1 VIEVRRTATPDELRR
16 AFVIWHYFGSTP
28 TDEDV
33 ERFGPLLDG
42 GMTAAFDGDE
52 IVGGAGAF
60 PFELSVPGGSVRAGG
75 VTVVGVRPTHRRRG
89 VLTRLMRA
97 QLDDLHEQGVPVA
110 YLWASE
116 GTIYRRFGYGLAAL
130 NGSMQLPRERTAF
143 ARPAEP
149 YGTLRVVSTEKALE
163 ALPQVYDRVVAQR
176 PGMFSR
182 SRLWWESRVLADL
195 PERRGGAGELNRLVL
210 EVDGRPEGY
219 ALYRVKQTF
228 EDWVSTGSWI
238 VPEALGTTPRATA
251 AIWRYLLDA
260 DWTARI
266 EAPRLPVD
274 HELVHL
280 LAEPRRMKLV
290 VTDSLW
296 VRLVDVGAAL
306 AARSYGPGE
315 VVVELEDAF
324 CPWNEGRWRIAAG
337 GVERTD
343 AAADVRLD
351 AGTLGAVYLGGFGF
365 RQLADAQR
373 VEELREGAVARADAL
388 FVRERAPWC
397 PEVF

>member
-1 VIEVRRTATPDELRR
+1 VIKVRRTATPDELRA
-16 AFVIWHYFGSTP
+16 AFAIWHYFGSTP

-33 ERFGPLLDG
+33 ELFGPLLED
-42 GMTAAFDGDE
+42 GMTAAFEGDE

-89 VLTRLMRA
+89 VLTALMRA

-130 NGSMQLPRERTAF
+130 NASMQLPRERTAF
-143 ARPAEP
+143 ARPFEP
-149 YGTLRVVSTEKALE
+149 YGTLRLLSAEE
-163 ALPQVYDRVVAQR
+163 ALDVLPGIYDRVVAQR

-182 SRLWWESRVLADL
+182 SRLWWESRVLADR
-195 PERRGGAGELNRLVL
+195 PERRGGAGELNRVLL

-238 VPEALGTTPRATA
+238 VPEAMGTTPQATA
-251 AIWRYLLDA
+251 GIWRYLLDA

-280 LAEPRRMKLV
+280 LAEPRRMRLV

-315 VVVELEDAF
+315 VVVELQDAF
-324 CPWNEGRWRIAAG
+324 CPWNEGRWRIAAD

-343 AAADVRLD
+343 VEPDLRLD
-351 AGTLGAVYLGGFGF
+351 AEALGAVYLGGFGF

>member
-1 VIEVRRTATPDELRR
+1 LIEVRAATTTDELRQ
-16 AFVIWHYFGSTP
+16 AFQIWHFFGATP
-28 TDEDV
+28 TDDDV

-42 GMTAAFDGDE
+42 GMLAAWDRE
-52 IVGGAGAF
+52 LAVGGAGAF
-60 PFELSVPGGSVRAGG
+60 PFVLSVPGGSVRAGG

-89 VLTRLMRA
+89 VLTALMRR
-97 QLDDLHEQGVPVA
+97 QLDDLHEQGIPAA

-130 NGSMQLPRERTAF
+130 NASMQLPRERTAF
-143 ARPAEP
+143 ARPVEP
-149 YGTLRVVSTEKALE
+149 YGTLRLISAEE
-163 ALPQVYDRVVAQR
+163 ALDVLPGIYDRVFAQR

-195 PERRGGAGELNRLVL
+195 PERRGGAGEQNRLLL

-219 ALYRVKQTF
+219 ALYRIKQTF

-238 VPEALGTTPRATA
+238 VPEAMGTTARATA

-260 DWTARI
+260 DWTAKI

-280 LAEPRRMKLV
+280 LAEPRRMRLV

-296 VRLVDVGAAL
+296 VRLVEVGTAL

-315 VVVELEDAF
+315 VVVELADAF
-324 CPWNEGRWRIAAG
+324 CPWNEGRWRISADA
-337 GVERTD
+337 VDRTD
-343 AAADVRLD
+343 AEPELRLD
-351 AGTLGAVYLGGFGF
+351 AETLGAVYLGGFGF
-365 RQLADAQR
+365 RQLADALR
-373 VEELREGAVARADAL
+373 VEELRPGAVAGADAL
-388 FVRERAPWC
+388 FLRERAPWC

>member
-1 VIEVRRTATPDELRR
+1 
-16 AFVIWHYFGSTP
+16 
-28 TDEDV
+28 
-33 ERFGPLLDG
+33 
-42 GMTAAFDGDE
+42 
-52 IVGGAGAF
+52 
-60 PFELSVPGGSVRAGG
+60 
-75 VTVVGVRPTHRRRG
+75 
-89 VLTRLMRA
+89 MRV

-130 NGSMQLPRERTAF
+130 NASMTLPRERTAF

-149 YGTLRVVSTEKALE
+149 VGSLRLISKEE
-163 ALPQVYDRVVAQR
+163 ALDVLPGLYDRVFAQR

-182 SRLWWESRVLADL
+182 SRLWWENRVLADL
-195 PERRGGAGELNRLVL
+195 PERRGGAGELNRVLL
-210 EVDGRPEGY
+210 EVDGQPEGY
-219 ALYRVKQTF
+219 ALYRVNQKF
-228 EDWVSTGSWI
+228 EDWVSVGSWV
-238 VPEALGTTPRATA
+238 VPEAMGATPQATA
-251 AIWRYLLDA
+251 ALWRYLLDA
-260 DWTARI
+260 DWTAKV

-296 VRLVDVGAAL
+296 VRLVDVAAAL

-315 VVVELEDAF
+315 VVLELADAF
-324 CPWNEGRWRIAAG
+324 CPWNEGRWRVSAE

-343 AAADVRLD
+343 AEPDLRLD
-351 AGTLGAVYLGGFGF
+351 AETLGAVYLGGFGF

-373 VEELREGAVARADAL
+373 VEELREGAIERADAL
-388 FVRERAPWC
+388 FVRDRAPWC